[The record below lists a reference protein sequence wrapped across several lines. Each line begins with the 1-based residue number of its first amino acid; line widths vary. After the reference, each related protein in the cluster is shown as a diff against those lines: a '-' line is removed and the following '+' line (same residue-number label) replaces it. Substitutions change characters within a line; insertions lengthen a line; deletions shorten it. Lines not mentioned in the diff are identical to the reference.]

1 MRCRAFFFMSEED
14 HTKKKSHKTLGG
26 LFATL
31 ACGIVVFVAQWAWGQ
46 YWDGVKSVKD
56 AAEDFKSRETELVK
70 RVEELERQNKSLKE
84 RLLELKD
91 DHNKDSDEVWT
102 AWGKHQTRMNNLE
115 IKSGVIEGLIESFR
129 LENTVA
135 RAIAKHNVTLDPFK
149 DGDGWEGEGSDD
161 NGDDNGDDSGDEGI
175 DLDAKPAIDLPPPP
189 SAPLPP
195 QQQQHDY
202 RELLDRVREVERERE
217 NEKDPLEYKRW
228 IQEQRI
234 QQVPN
239 IGNKK

>member
-1 MRCRAFFFMSEED
+1 MDEEYP
-14 HTKKKSHKTLGG
+14 KKKSHRTIGG
-26 LFATL
+26 LLATL
-31 ACGIVVFVAQWAWGQ
+31 ACGIVVFVAQWAWGE
-46 YWDGVKSVKD
+46 YWNGVESVKSAKESFDEKED
-56 AAEDFKSRETELVK
+56 ALVK

-84 RLLELKD
+84 KLSELKD

-135 RAIAKHNVTLDPFK
+135 RAIKSHNVTLDHR
-149 DGDGWEGEGSDD
+149 DGGNGWKGEGSDD
-161 NGDDNGDDSGDEGI
+161 NGDDGGDTGDDFEAGD
-175 DLDAKPAIDLPPPP
+175 AAIDLPPPLP
-189 SAPLPP
+189 APPP
-195 QQQQHDY
+195 PQQQQQQQHDY
-202 RELLDRVREVERERE
+202 RELLDRVKEVERERE

-234 QQVPN
+234 QQMPE
-239 IGNKK
+239 IGSKK